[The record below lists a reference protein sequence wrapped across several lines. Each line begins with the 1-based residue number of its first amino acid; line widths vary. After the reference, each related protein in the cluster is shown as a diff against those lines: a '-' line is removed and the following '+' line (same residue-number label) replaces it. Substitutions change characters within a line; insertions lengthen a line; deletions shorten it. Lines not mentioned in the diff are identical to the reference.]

1 MDMIESYTLKYN
13 FGEWNARI
21 EKYLNRLLSKSTDY
35 FANQFNNGELEDTN
49 SEYVTMLESIFNIE
63 EYLYYNKNNPNFY
76 NILKSLENINV
87 VSVLPKN
94 NRGIYGQAI
103 ADESVLLI
111 SPVLKPSRTLTKQ
124 ERTRLYLAHE
134 LGHYINNEWMKTV
147 IDDLNTRLRNGTLEL
162 SQAQTIYNGFALLD
176 ESITQNR
183 AEEFAYN
190 MANKARPSMRN
201 EIRQNQYGE
210 ALFDGNSYRTN
221 YDYYENFKYQL

>member
-87 VSVLPKN
+87 V
-94 NRGIYGQAI
+94 
-103 ADESVLLI
+103 
-111 SPVLKPSRTLTKQ
+111 
-124 ERTRLYLAHE
+124 
-134 LGHYINNEWMKTV
+134 
-147 IDDLNTRLRNGTLEL
+147 
-162 SQAQTIYNGFALLD
+162 
-176 ESITQNR
+176 
-183 AEEFAYN
+183 
-190 MANKARPSMRN
+190 
-201 EIRQNQYGE
+201 
-210 ALFDGNSYRTN
+210 
-221 YDYYENFKYQL
+221 